1 MCWISPVAVGAEE
14 SLSTLAIPSTSPST
28 DLSRAFEA
36 HLTSAGSRP
45 RSKLARVWMIGRSR
59 GVTAVGKGVSAPVGK
74 AEGQGARYEQQEKGG
89 GRHIDCVL
97 SVQPWV
103 SY

>member
-1 MCWISPVAVGAEE
+1 MV
-14 SLSTLAIPSTSPST
+14 
-28 DLSRAFEA
+28 
-36 HLTSAGSRP
+36 
-45 RSKLARVWMIGRSR
+45 GRSR
-59 GVTAVGKGVSAPVGK
+59 GVTAVGKGMSAPVGK
-74 AEGQGARYEQQEKGG
+74 AEGQGARYEQEEKGG